1 MHQQPF
7 NELTDS
13 MLNNQK
19 IELEF
24 IKGNDQWIERRVF
37 ECAEVIFVADKY
49 LHIRSKMDG
58 EFYMD
63 LNIGK
68 LLWFSSERMP
78 KPETSEVDAEVK
90 RLLAAGHIILAIKHV
105 RERLDIGLK
114 EAKEY
119 VDKIRDG
126 GN

>member
-1 MHQQPF
+1 
-7 NELTDS
+7 
-13 MLNNQK
+13 
-19 IELEF
+19 
-24 IKGNDQWIERRVF
+24 
-37 ECAEVIFVADKY
+37 
-49 LHIRSKMDG
+49 MDG